1 MSREAC
7 FSPYMLI
14 TSALQTVFGF
24 ERRSEQD
31 KQADISQRHQIEL
44 RNAREEFQDELEAEK
59 VASMRA
65 KMAVAR
71 KYRAEER
78 FDQTILQHRTEEL
91 KTFFVKSLP
100 IQQQAIPILLD
111 IAQNYKQLEY
121 SNCPLNVVLLHTKQ
135 AALNYND
142 ICNEL
147 DKNSLLIGNVEYRR
161 WCNKDIA
168 HNSAILNLHAIMS
181 NIPTLVI
188 SPNFQ
193 GGSIHFTAS
202 MWDAQSDAKP
212 LIRPLFSIPCPANYL
227 ASPQSFT
234 GEGKKAIESR
244 MALISTI
251 VSGCARDSYML
262 MSQGRTPTLP
272 QFLKNNQD
280 VLNNL
285 LKDENKELRSF
296 ILNEYKAMEQLLDK
310 ADCPTH
316 LFNPEEIKK
325 LGLIANKASKELQCL
340 THNDYFLSR

>member
-1 MSREAC
+1 MSEGAC

-31 KQADISQRHQIEL
+31 KQADISQQYQVEL
-44 RNAREEFQDELEAEK
+44 RDAREEFQDELEAEK

-65 KMAVAR
+65 KMAVVR

-78 FDQTILQHRTEEL
+78 FDQTVLQHRTEEL
-91 KTFFVKSLP
+91 KTYFVKSLP
-100 IQQQAIPILLD
+100 IQQQAIPVLLD
-111 IAQNYKQLEY
+111 IAHNYKQQEY

-135 AALNYND
+135 DALKYND

-147 DKNSLLIGNVEYRR
+147 DKNGKLIENIEYRR

-168 HNSAILNLHAIMS
+168 HNSAILNLHSIMS

-193 GGSIHFTAS
+193 GGAIHFTIS
-202 MWDAQSDAKP
+202 MWDAQSDVKP
-212 LIRPLFSIPCPANYL
+212 LIRPLFSILCPSYYL
-227 ASPQSFT
+227 ASQQSFT
-234 GEGKKAIESR
+234 DEGKKAIENR
-244 MALISTI
+244 MTLVSTI

-262 MSQGRTPTLP
+262 MTQGRKPTLP
-272 QFLKNNQD
+272 QLLKKNRD
-280 VLNNL
+280 ILNNL
-285 LKDENKELRSF
+285 LKDENTELRSF
-296 ILNEYKAMEQLLDK
+296 MLNEYKTMTQLLEN

-316 LFNPEEIKK
+316 LFNTEEIKN
-325 LGLIANKASKELQCL
+325 LGLIADKASNELQCL
-340 THNDYFLSR
+340 IHTDKLIS